1 MIFMALFYFL
11 LAILTISLSNDLF
24 GYINLTN
31 VNLFLNFGRVV
42 IMISSLERHKL
53 VVGKIMGLMGEK
65 L

>member
-31 VNLFLNFGRVV
+31 VYSFLNFGRVV
-42 IMISSLERHKL
+42 IIGFPFIKEGRGHWSGS
-53 VVGKIMGLMGEK
+53 VG
-65 L
+65 